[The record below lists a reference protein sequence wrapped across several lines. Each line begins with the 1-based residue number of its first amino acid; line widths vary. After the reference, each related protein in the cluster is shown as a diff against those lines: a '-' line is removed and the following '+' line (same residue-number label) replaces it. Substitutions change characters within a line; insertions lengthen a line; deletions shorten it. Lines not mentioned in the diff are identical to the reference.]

1 MIPTLEEKNSY
12 RKKLFSVIDHINN
25 VCDAAEK
32 MAERIIDNAGS
43 QEDLDFARRLVQRAR
58 RHDFSKF
65 EGIEWESLH
74 RGSDDPLLKTAIH
87 QHQQTNDHH
96 PQYFIGGIQQMSDL
110 QIAEMICD
118 LKARSAEMGTDLRT
132 YIKDIA
138 TKRFDFT
145 VKSKVYQK
153 IKKFVD
159 LLLDEKFL

>member
-12 RKKLFSVIDHINN
+12 RKKLFSIIDHINN

-32 MAERIIDNAGS
+32 LAERIIDNAES

-74 RGSDDPLLKTAIH
+74 RGADDPLLKTAIH

-118 LKARSAEMGTDLRT
+118 WKSRSAEMGTDLRSFV
-132 YIKDIA
+132 KDVA
-138 TKRFDFT
+138 TKRFGFT
-145 VKSKVYQK
+145 TNSSVYKK

-159 LLLDEKFL
+159 LILESSFD